1 MSKTNIVSFA
11 EKKAE
16 LQTKAAF
23 LDFLDDDI
31 KTQPDSIKPIPTGLL
46 SRIQAL
52 RMKADQNRRSELLE
66 G

>member
-1 MSKTNIVSFA
+1 MSKANIVSFA

-16 LQTKAAF
+16 LQSKADF
-23 LDFLDDDI
+23 LDFLADDI
-31 KTQPDSIKPIPTGLL
+31 KSQPDSIKPIPTGLL

-52 RMKADQNRRSELLE
+52 RTKAEQSRRSELLE

>member
-11 EKKAE
+11 EKKVE

-31 KTQPDSIKPIPTGLL
+31 KSQPDSIKPIPTGLL

>member
-31 KTQPDSIKPIPTGLL
+31 KNQPDSIKPIPTGLL